1 MGIKILLAD
10 DHKIIREGLRSMI
23 EKESDMSIV
32 AEAGNGR
39 SAVKLVRELSPD
51 VVVMDIS
58 MPDLN
63 GIESTRQILDNN
75 PDIKVVALSMHSDKR
90 YVVNMLKAGAKGY
103 LLKDCA
109 FDELIKA
116 IRTVLAGHICLSPT
130 IDDLVI
136 EDYIQQVARDNSWD
150 HEELSSRELE
160 VIQLLAEGNTTKQIG
175 KELNISIKTVET
187 HRVRIMKKLKINTM
201 ADLTKYAIRE
211 GMISIE
217 S

>member
-1 MGIKILLAD
+1 MDIKILLAD

-23 EKESDMSIV
+23 EKEADMSVV
-32 AEAGNGR
+32 AEANNGR
-39 SAVKLVRELSPD
+39 TAVKLARECCPD

-63 GIESTRQILDNN
+63 GIESTRQILEKNSN
-75 PDIKVVALSMHSDKR
+75 IKVVALSMHSDKR
-90 YVVNMLKAGAKGY
+90 YVVKMLKSGAKGY

-109 FDELIKA
+109 FDELIRA

-136 EDYIQQVARDNSWD
+136 EDYIKQIARETGQEQED
-150 HEELSSRELE
+150 LSSRERE
-160 VIQLLAEGNTTKQIG
+160 VIQLLGEGNTTKEVGG
-175 KELNISIKTVET
+175 KLGISIKTVET
-187 HRVRIMKKLKINTM
+187 HRVRIMKKLKINSM
-201 ADLTKYAIRE
+201 ADLKKYAIRE
-211 GMISIE
+211 GLVSIE